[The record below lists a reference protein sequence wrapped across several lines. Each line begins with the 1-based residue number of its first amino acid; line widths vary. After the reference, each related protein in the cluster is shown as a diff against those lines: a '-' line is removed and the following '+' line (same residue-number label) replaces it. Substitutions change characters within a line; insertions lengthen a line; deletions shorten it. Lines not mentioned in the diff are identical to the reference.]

1 MGKGGNVFKSVKALI
16 KGNFGSGTDNSNPV
30 PQNSTVFPVFKF
42 GYTQPMTLH
51 NPGQSSTSQ
60 GGEGSGVLHD
70 QGQGKGQLVWSAQ
83 NVDHGDSSGQVEQTT
98 SKVNNWL
105 VGSMGPGQAG
115 VSSLEKSRWGGE
127 GLEGV
132 RDVVVFGGGTGPL
145 GHPGEFADRGA
156 TGIEESPSGGNYG
169 ASHPGWFGG
178 PAPLSN
184 EQENHA
190 VLSTFEFGRGGSYTG
205 GSGGAVDSS
214 LSYQTVSVNPNSS
227 RVLNKLVPG
236 PWGGVT
242 RGVPT
247 APDFPPGE
255 GGGSKTWTIGNPR
268 THGFQQNTSPGMSVS
283 EETGSSFVLDV
294 ESFKKR
300 KLVEC

>member
-1 MGKGGNVFKSVKALI
+1 MGWSARLGVGKGGNVYNSVKALI
-16 KGNFGSGTDNSNPV
+16 KGNFGSGKDNSNPV
-30 PQNSTVFPVFKF
+30 HHNNVQFPAFRF
-42 GYTQPMTLH
+42 GYTQPMMVP
-51 NPGQSSTSQ
+51 NPGQSSTSW
-60 GGEGSGVLHD
+60 GGEGSGVFHD

-115 VSSLEKSRWGGE
+115 VSSLEMSRWGGE

-156 TGIEESPSGGNYG
+156 TGIEEAPSGGNYG
-169 ASHPGWFGG
+169 ASSPGWFGG
-178 PAPLSN
+178 PAPLNN
-184 EQENHA
+184 ERENHA

-205 GSGGAVDSS
+205 GSGGAVDPS
-214 LSYQTVSVNPNSS
+214 LSYQTVSVDLNSS
-227 RVLNKLVPG
+227 QETGVLNKLVPG

-242 RGVPT
+242 RGGSYSSGLSPWRGGRLEDLDHWQPACTWIPT
-247 APDFPPGE
+247 KHK
-255 GGGSKTWTIGNPR
+255 SRN
-268 THGFQQNTSPGMSVS
+268 VS
-283 EETGSSFVLDV
+283 H
-294 ESFKKR
+294 
-300 KLVEC
+300 